1 MFLLRLLSRL
11 PLWWLYRLSDL
22 LFPLVYYVVRYR
34 RDDTK
39 KSKPSSIVKLK
50 ANGEVTVIRP

>member
-34 RDDTK
+34 RRVVRTN
-39 KSKPSSIVKLK
+39 L
-50 ANGEVTVIRP
+50 ANSFPHYSAQQLGRV